1 MIFSPHAPSYRNYI
15 AISSGDEAKGDFSQ
29 FHASQ
34 VSFHERYDKKLIEKI
49 EKEAQIAKIPAGTL
63 GDDAQLLDHGTMVPL
78 YFIEKEYHDF
88 EIVRIGVSDLDIDIQ
103 VTFGKC
109 IAKAIKEMIKKSL

>member
-1 MIFSPHAPSYRNYI
+1 M
-15 AISSGDEAKGDFSQ
+15 
-29 FHASQ
+29 
-34 VSFHERYDKKLIEKI
+34 
-49 EKEAQIAKIPAGTL
+49 

-109 IAKAIKEMIKKSL
+109 IAKAIKEMNQKIVVIASGDLSHRLKADGPYGIL